1 MKLPEKFNELSEI
14 IDQIGKSDVTP
25 IQAYWKLDHTICMNE
40 KNLKFNLDN
49 KDDPDLYDNG
59 EGYDPIDT
67 DCKSMN
73 EAINC
78 LETIEAAL
86 KALEIIKEKEVN
98 IQYFK
103 ICLEVHWDYDLFEE
117 HCRENNEW
125 EDDTPYKY
133 SMKKEE
139 FDLLKEVLCNGR

>member
-1 MKLPEKFNELSEI
+1 MKNKELTALEAYERLCNHLDYDDDYMYNGSYEEDNEVIEKS
-14 IDQIGKSDVTP
+14 
-25 IQAYWKLDHTICMNE
+25 
-40 KNLKFNLDN
+40 
-49 KDDPDLYDNG
+49 
-59 EGYDPIDT
+59 
-67 DCKSMN
+67 
-73 EAINC
+73 
-78 LETIEAAL
+78 L

-139 FDLLKEVLCNGR
+139 FDLLKEVLL

>member
-40 KNLKFNLDN
+40 KNLKFNIDN
-49 KDDPDLYDNG
+49 KDDPELYDNG

-73 EAINC
+73 EAIDC

-98 IQYFK
+98 VRFLISCKNLKEYNDVISDHLTQ
-103 ICLEVHWDYDLFEE
+103 EEYDLL
-117 HCRENNEW
+117 R
-125 EDDTPYKY
+125 
-133 SMKKEE
+133 
-139 FDLLKEVLCNGR
+139 EVLL

>member
-14 IDQIGKSDVTP
+14 IDQTGKSDVTP
-25 IQAYWKLDHTICMNE
+25 VQAYWKLDHTICMNE
-40 KNLKFNLDN
+40 KNLKFNIDN
-49 KDDPDLYDNG
+49 KDDPELYVNG

-86 KALEIIKEKEVN
+86 KALEIIKKKEVCVYLLDGCDN
-98 IQYFK
+98 VEQYNNSM
-103 ICLEVHWDYDLFEE
+103 DLFEIPKKD
-117 HCRENNEW
+117 R
-125 EDDTPYKY
+125 YKY
-133 SMKKEE
+133 HLTQEE
-139 FDLLKEVLCNGR
+139 YGLLKEALEQWK